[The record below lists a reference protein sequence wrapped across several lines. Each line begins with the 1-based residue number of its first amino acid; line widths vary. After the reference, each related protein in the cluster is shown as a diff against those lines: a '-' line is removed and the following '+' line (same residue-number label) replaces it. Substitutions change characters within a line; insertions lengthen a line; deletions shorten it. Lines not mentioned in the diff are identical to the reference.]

1 MPDDRFIHPKL
12 GHNYRVCELSWFE
25 RCVWMTYLLAADDFG
40 VMRCSA
46 VTIREADDKI
56 AEESEAKVTAALNRI
71 VTVGLVQTFTDR
83 GRLYCFHAEWQNYQR
98 IRHPRGTL
106 NPMPPHDQVE
116 TCTPATQKLF
126 AKHALF
132 RGGFL
137 PGQPDISRSIPEKL
151 PQDDGDAAT
160 ETPLAVS
167 RKPLAISREPAA
179 SEHAAPLVERPDH
192 PTKAQLRSYGTL
204 VAPPDLHVYRHGP
217 HDVTTKTHIALRQKA
232 SVHLGSDDD
241 AEIDRFLNGFYD
253 ATEAQWRAVRRT
265 PGGKSWEVWLTAYDA
280 AYAGTGASDPMA
292 AFKQGRTA

>member
-12 GHNYRVCELSWFE
+12 GHNHRVCELSWFE

-56 AEESEAKVTAALNRI
+56 ADEPESKVRAALSRI
-71 VTVGLVQTFTDR
+71 VEVGLVSTFTDH
-83 GRLYCFHAEWQNYQR
+83 GRLYCFHEEWQNYQR

-106 NPMPPHDQVE
+106 NPMPSSALLE

-126 AKHALF
+126 ARHALF
-132 RGGFL
+132 HGGFL
-137 PGQPDISRSIPEKL
+137 PGQPDSSRTITEKL
-151 PQDDGDAAT
+151 PQDSGNAAT

-167 RKPLAISREPAA
+167 RKPLAVSHEPLAGA
-179 SEHAAPLVERPDH
+179 HVAPPDTRPDH
-192 PTKAQLRSYGTL
+192 PTRAQLRSFGTL

-217 HDVTTKTHIALRQKA
+217 HDVTTKTHLALRKKA

-241 AEIDRFLNGFYD
+241 AEIDRFLNAFYD
-253 ATEAQWRAVRRT
+253 ATEAQWRAIKQT

-292 AFKQGRTA
+292 AFKKGRTA